1 MDIPAGTEALNTPRR
16 YHPLPEKGG
25 TMQAILKV
33 MSLLVGLF
41 VLANGIWI
49 ALMPPFSDEPQGYAI
64 IAIGLFI
71 PVITLY
77 VARMDDRSET

>member
-1 MDIPAGTEALNTPRR
+1 
-16 YHPLPEKGG
+16 
-25 TMQAILKV
+25 MQIILKV
-33 MSLLVGLF
+33 MSLLIGLF

-49 ALMPPFSDEPQGYAI
+49 TLMPPFSDEPQGYAI